1 MVTAIGRQPETRRSR
16 ATRRA
21 LVQAVRTVVRRSGS
35 LSPEAV
41 AAEAGVAPATFYLHF
56 ASKDEALAAAF
67 DEVLEDLHT
76 TTAAALTLDQ
86 LLDEGL
92 ETIVR
97 RLVRGVVK
105 GFRRDAGVVRLA
117 ISRLPESETV
127 RAVYRHW
134 TDATLELLTGF
145 VRSGARAGLID
156 GTDPTTTAA
165 ALLIS
170 LQGYQNPELLQPGTS
185 AVLDRLA
192 AMILA
197 LLRPAE

>member
-1 MVTAIGRQPETRRSR
+1 M
-16 ATRRA
+16 
-21 LVQAVRTVVRRSGS
+21 RRSGS

-67 DEVLEDLHT
+67 DEVLEGLHT
-76 TTAAALTLDQ
+76 TTAAALTLEH
-86 LLDEGL
+86 LLEEGL
-92 ETIVR
+92 EKVVR
-97 RLVRGVVK
+97 RLVRGIVK

-127 RAVYRHW
+127 RSVYRHW

-145 VRSGARAGLID
+145 VRSGARAGRID
-156 GTDPTTTAA
+156 GTDPQTTAA

-170 LQGYQNPELLQPGTS
+170 LQGFQNPELLQPGTS
-185 AVLDRLA
+185 AVLDRLTT
-192 AMILA
+192 MILA
-197 LLRPAE
+197 LLRPGIGDALSTNRE